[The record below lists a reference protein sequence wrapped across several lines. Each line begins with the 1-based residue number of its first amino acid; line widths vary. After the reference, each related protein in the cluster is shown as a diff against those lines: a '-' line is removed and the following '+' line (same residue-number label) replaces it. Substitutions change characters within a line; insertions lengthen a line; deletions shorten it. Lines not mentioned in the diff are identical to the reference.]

1 MLLVLLLL
9 SINGEDAPAAAAA
22 APAAEAVAKAPA
34 ARCENASIQSV
45 RAPADASASLRSLGE
60 EPLANVYRPVV
71 RDVHCDR
78 PVIVATRVGDKQ
90 R

>member
-9 SINGEDAPAAAAA
+9 SITGDDVPAAA
-22 APAAEAVAKAPA
+22 AAEAVAKAPA
-34 ARCENASIQSV
+34 VRCENASIQSV
-45 RAPADASASLRSLGE
+45 RAPVDASASLRSLGE
-60 EPLANVYRPVV
+60 EPLANAYRPVV

-78 PVIVATRVGDKQ
+78 PVMVARRVGQQQ